1 VSATS
6 PEAGQVSPD
15 GQFRWDGQQ
24 WVPLA
29 ANYREPTAWTRPL
42 QLVTAAYLVIGLV
55 YSVVTTALFLT
66 ASNMERVLR
75 ASNANLGGDQVSQAV
90 NFSILAAWAVVIVL
104 AVVSLL
110 LAVGSFLG
118 WRWVFWVALVW
129 LALNS
134 VGVLS
139 NLNALANSGT
149 QVEPAGVVVGSL
161 LLSVVALGLFIWFVV
176 ALVRFGPWAM
186 KKPGA
191 PA

>member
-1 VSATS
+1 
-6 PEAGQVSPD
+6 
-15 GQFRWDGQQ
+15 
-24 WVPLA
+24 
-29 ANYREPTAWTRPL
+29 
-42 QLVTAAYLVIGLV
+42 
-55 YSVVTTALFLT
+55 VVTTALFLT
-66 ASNMERVLR
+66 AANMERVLR
-75 ASNANLGGDQVSQAV
+75 ASNANVGGDQVSQAV

>member
-1 VSATS
+1 MSATS
-6 PEAGQVSPD
+6 PDVGQVSPD
-15 GQFRWDGQQ
+15 GQFKWDGQQ

-29 ANYREPTAWTRPL
+29 TNYREPTAWTRPL
-42 QLVTAAYLVIGLV
+42 QLATAAYLVVGLV

-66 ASNMERVLR
+66 AANMERVLR
-75 ASNANLGGDQVSQAV
+75 ASNASLGGDQVSQAV

-104 AVVSLL
+104 GVVSLL

-134 VGVLS
+134 IGVLS

-149 QVEPAGVVVGSL
+149 QVEPAGVVAGSL
-161 LLSVVALGLFIWFVV
+161 LLSLVALGLFIWFVV

-186 KKPGA
+186 KKPGV

>member
-1 VSATS
+1 MSATS

-66 ASNMERVLR
+66 AANMERVLR

-90 NFSILAAWAVVIVL
+90 NLSILAAWAVVIVL

-149 QVEPAGVVVGSL
+149 QVEPAAVVVGSL
-161 LLSVVALGLFIWFVV
+161 LLSLVALGLFIWFVV
-176 ALVRFGPWAM
+176 ALARYGPWAM
-186 KKPGA
+186 RKPGA

>member
-1 VSATS
+1 MSAAS
-6 PEAGQVSPD
+6 PEVGQVSPD

-29 ANYREPTAWTRPL
+29 TNYREPTAWTRPL
-42 QLVTAAYLVIGLV
+42 QLVTAAYLVVGLV

-66 ASNMERVLR
+66 AANMERVLR
-75 ASNANLGGDQVSQAV
+75 ASNASLGGDQVSQAV

-104 AVVSLL
+104 SVVSLL

-149 QVEPAGVVVGSL
+149 QVEPAGVVAGSL
-161 LLSVVALGLFIWFVV
+161 LLSLVALGLFIWFVV

-186 KKPGA
+186 KKPGV

>member
-1 VSATS
+1 MSATS

-66 ASNMERVLR
+66 AANMERVLR

-90 NFSILAAWAVVIVL
+90 NLSILAAWAVVIVL

-149 QVEPAGVVVGSL
+149 QVEPAAAVVGSL
-161 LLSVVALGLFIWFVV
+161 LLSLVALGLFIWFVV
-176 ALVRFGPWAM
+176 ALVRYGPWAM
-186 KKPGA
+186 RKPGA
-191 PA
+191 PT

>member
-1 VSATS
+1 MSATS

-66 ASNMERVLR
+66 AANMERVLR

-90 NFSILAAWAVVIVL
+90 NLSILAAWAVVKLPPPRMDI
-104 AVVSLL
+104 
-110 LAVGSFLG
+110 
-118 WRWVFWVALVW
+118 
-129 LALNS
+129 
-134 VGVLS
+134 
-139 NLNALANSGT
+139 
-149 QVEPAGVVVGSL
+149 
-161 LLSVVALGLFIWFVV
+161 
-176 ALVRFGPWAM
+176 
-186 KKPGA
+186 
-191 PA
+191 

>member
-1 VSATS
+1 MSATS

-29 ANYREPTAWTRPL
+29 TNYREPTAWTRPL

-66 ASNMERVLR
+66 AANMERVLR

-149 QVEPAGVVVGSL
+149 QVEPAGVEVGSL
-161 LLSVVALGLFIWFVV
+161 LLSLVALGLFIWFVV
-176 ALVRFGPWAM
+176 ALVRYGPWAM